1 MPRSTCAATRF
12 RSSSHAARP
21 KRSLPQL
28 LKGQAMSNL
37 PVDPK
42 HPPSLEGGMLWAA
55 GIVLALANFVA
66 VLNMTIANV
75 TVPDIA
81 GALGAGSSQGTW
93 VITSYAVAEAITV
106 PLTGWLSGRFG
117 AVRLF
122 CISVVLFGAFSL
134 LCGMS
139 TTLPMLLGMR
149 VLQGMAGGPLLALSQ
164 TLLLRIFPKE
174 QSMQAMGLWAMTT
187 LLAPVVGPVLGGWLC
202 DNYSWPWV
210 FMINVPMALLF
221 GAIAWGLLKRYED
234 PAVIKPV
241 DKVGMLLLIVWVA
254 ALQIMLD
261 EGKDLDWFSS
271 MEIRVLAVT
280 AVIGFISFL
289 IWELTEKNP
298 IVDLRVF
305 RHRGFSSCMLV
316 LTLAFGAFFGLNVL
330 TPQWLQYNMGYTT
343 TWAGLV
349 VAWGGLLSVVFSPIA
364 AKLANRIDPRILIFI
379 GCAWLGLDT
388 FWRAYATSDMS
399 YWVIIVPL
407 FFMGVGM
414 PMYYVPLTGLA
425 MGSVKEE
432 ETASAAGLMNFV
444 RTISGAIATSLVTTS
459 WQNRTIIAHAKLANV
474 VDPTGQLAASLP
486 PGTTGQMVREM
497 FNNLVTS
504 QSLMLATN
512 GLMMVIAVVFVA
524 ASIAIVLAPKAART
538 VDPASVGH

>member
-1 MPRSTCAATRF
+1 MTNAPMEA
-12 RSSSHAARP
+12 
-21 KRSLPQL
+21 
-28 LKGQAMSNL
+28 
-37 PVDPK
+37 K
-42 HPPSLEGGMLWAA
+42 HPSPLEGGMLWVG

-75 TVPDIA
+75 TVPNIA

-122 CISVVLFGAFSL
+122 CISVVLFGVFSL
-134 LCGMS
+134 FCGLS
-139 TTLPMLLGMR
+139 TSLGMLLGMR

-210 FMINVPMALLF
+210 FLINVPMALLF
-221 GAIAWGLLKRYED
+221 GLIAWVLLKRYQD

-241 DKVGMLLLIVWVA
+241 DKVGMLLLVIWVA

-261 EGKDLDWFSS
+261 EGKDKDWFSS
-271 MEIRVLAVT
+271 MEIRVLAIT

-289 IWELTEKNP
+289 IWELTEQNP

-316 LTLAFGAFFGLNVL
+316 LALAFGAFFGLNVL

-364 AKLANRIDPRILIFI
+364 AKLANRVDPRVLIFI
-379 GCAWLGLDT
+379 GCLWLGLDT

-399 YWVIIVPL
+399 YWVICIPL

-459 WQNRTIIAHAKLANV
+459 WQNRSIIAHARLADI
-474 VDPTGQLAASLP
+474 VDPTGQVASMLP
-486 PGTTGQMVREM
+486 PGLNGQMVREM
-497 FNNLVTS
+497 LNNLVTS
-504 QSLMLATN
+504 QSLTLATN
-512 GLMMVIAVVFVA
+512 GLMLVIGAIFIVA
-524 ASIAIVLAPKAART
+524 SVSIVLAPKAARA
-538 VDPASVGH
+538 VDAASVGH

>member
-1 MPRSTCAATRF
+1 MSSVPMTLKNESTLSGA
-12 RSSSHAARP
+12 
-21 KRSLPQL
+21 
-28 LKGQAMSNL
+28 
-37 PVDPK
+37 
-42 HPPSLEGGMLWAA
+42 MLWAG

-75 TVPDIA
+75 TVPNIA

-122 CISVVLFGAFSL
+122 CISVVLFGFFSL

-202 DNYSWPWV
+202 DNYSWSWV
-210 FMINVPMALLF
+210 FLINVPMALLF
-221 GAIAWGLLKRYED
+221 GLIAWVLLKRYQD

-241 DKVGMLLLIVWVA
+241 DKIGMLLLVIWVA

-271 MEIRVLAVT
+271 IEIRVLAIV
-280 AVIGFISFL
+280 AVIGFVSFL
-289 IWELTEKNP
+289 IWELTEQYP

-305 RHRGFSSCMLV
+305 RHRGFTSCMLV
-316 LTLAFGAFFGLNVL
+316 LALAFGAFFGINVL

-349 VAWGGLLSVVFSPIA
+349 VAWGGLLSVAFSPIA
-364 AKLANRIDPRILIFI
+364 AKLANRVDPRLLIFI
-379 GCAWLGLDT
+379 GCLWLGLDT
-388 FWRAYATSDMS
+388 LWRSIATSDMS
-399 YWVIIVPL
+399 YWVICIPL

-425 MGSVKEE
+425 MGSVNEE

-459 WQNRTIIAHAKLANV
+459 WQNRSIIAHAKLADV
-474 VDPTGQLAASLP
+474 VDPSNQVASMLPSGSSGQL
-486 PGTTGQMVREM
+486 VREM
-497 FNNLVTS
+497 LNNLVTRE
-504 QSLMLATN
+504 SLMLATN
-512 GLMMVIAVVFVA
+512 GLMMVIGAVFII
-524 ASIAIVLAPKAART
+524 ASVSIVLAPKAARA
-538 VDPASVGH
+538 VDAASVGH

>member
-1 MPRSTCAATRF
+1 
-12 RSSSHAARP
+12 
-21 KRSLPQL
+21 
-28 LKGQAMSNL
+28 MSAVANDHSEQPAL
-37 PVDPK
+37 QG
-42 HPPSLEGGMLWAA
+42 LMLWVG

-75 TVPDIA
+75 TVPNMA

-106 PLTGWLSGRFG
+106 PLTGWLSSRFG
-117 AVRLF
+117 AVRVFVLAVFLF
-122 CISVVLFGAFSL
+122 ALFSL

-139 TTLPMLLGMR
+139 TSLGMLLAMR

-164 TLLLRIFPKE
+164 TLLLRIFPKK

-202 DNYSWPWV
+202 DNYSWSWV
-210 FMINVPMALLF
+210 FLINVPMALLF
-221 GAIAWGLLKRYED
+221 ALLAWVLLKRYQD
-234 PAVIKPV
+234 AAVIKPV
-241 DKVGMLLLIVWVA
+241 DKIGMLLLVIWVA

-271 MEIRVLAVT
+271 IEIRVLAIV
-280 AVIGFISFL
+280 AVIGFLSFL
-289 IWELTEKNP
+289 IWELTEQYP

-305 RHRGFSSCMLV
+305 RHRGFASCMLV
-316 LTLAFGAFFGLNVL
+316 LALAFGAFFGINVL

-349 VAWGGLLSVVFSPIA
+349 VAWGGLLSVAFSPIA
-364 AKLANRIDPRILIFI
+364 AKLANRVDPRLLIFI
-379 GCAWLGLDT
+379 GCLWLGLDVL
-388 FWRAYATSDMS
+388 WRSIASSDMS
-399 YWVIIVPL
+399 YWVICVPL

-425 MGSVKEE
+425 MGSVNEE

-444 RTISGAIATSLVTTS
+444 RTISGAVATSLGTTS
-459 WQNRTIIAHAKLANV
+459 WQNRSIIAHAKLADI
-474 VDPTGQLAASLP
+474 VDPTGQVASMLP
-486 PGTTGQMVREM
+486 PGLNGQAVREM
-497 FNNLVTS
+497 LNNLVTG

-512 GLMMVIAVVFVA
+512 GLMLVIGALFII
-524 ASIAIVLAPKAART
+524 ASVSIVLAPKAARA
-538 VDPASVGH
+538 VDAASVGH

>member
-1 MPRSTCAATRF
+1 
-12 RSSSHAARP
+12 
-21 KRSLPQL
+21 
-28 LKGQAMSNL
+28 MSNL
-37 PVDPK
+37 K
-42 HPPSLEGGMLWAA
+42 HPPALEGAMLWAA

-75 TVPDIA
+75 TVPNIA

-106 PLTGWLSGRFG
+106 PLTGWLAGRFG

-122 CISVVLFGAFSL
+122 CISVVLFGVFSL

-139 TTLPMLLGMR
+139 TSLGMLLGMR

-174 QSMQAMGLWAMTT
+174 RSMQAMGLWAMTT

-210 FMINVPMALLF
+210 FLINVPMALLF
-221 GAIAWGLLKRYED
+221 GAIAWGLLKRYQD

-241 DKVGMLLLIVWVA
+241 DKIGMLLLIIWVA

-261 EGKDLDWFSS
+261 EGKDKDWFSS
-271 MEIRVLAVT
+271 MEIRVLAIT
-280 AVIGFISFL
+280 AVIGFVSFL

-316 LTLAFGAFFGLNVL
+316 LALAFGAFFGLNVL

-364 AKLANRIDPRILIFI
+364 AKLTNRVDPRLLIFI
-379 GCAWLGLDT
+379 GCLWLGLDT
-388 FWRAYATSDMS
+388 FWRGYATPDMS
-399 YWVIIVPL
+399 YWVICIPL
-407 FFMGVGM
+407 FVMGVGM

-425 MGSVKEE
+425 MGSVNEE

-444 RTISGAIATSLVTTS
+444 RTISGAIATSLVSTS
-459 WQNRTIIAHAKLANV
+459 WQNRSIIAHAKLTDI
-474 VDPTGQLAASLP
+474 VDPTGQVASMLP
-486 PGTTGQMVREM
+486 PGLSAQVVREM
-497 FNNLVTS
+497 LNSLVTS

-512 GLMMVIAVVFVA
+512 GLMMVIGAVFII
-524 ASIAIVLAPKAART
+524 ASVSIVLAPRAARA
-538 VDPASVGH
+538 VDAASVGH

>member
-1 MPRSTCAATRF
+1 
-12 RSSSHAARP
+12 
-21 KRSLPQL
+21 
-28 LKGQAMSNL
+28 MSNL
-37 PVDPK
+37 LVDPK
-42 HPPSLEGGMLWAA
+42 HPPSLEGGMLWVA

-75 TVPDIA
+75 TVPNIA

-106 PLTGWLSGRFG
+106 PLTGWLAGRFG

-122 CISVVLFGAFSL
+122 CIAVVLFGVFSL

-139 TTLPMLLGMR
+139 TSLGMLLGMR

-164 TLLLRIFPKE
+164 TLLLRIFPKQ

-210 FMINVPMALLF
+210 FLINVPMALMF
-221 GAIAWGLLKRYED
+221 GAIAWGLLKRYRD

-241 DKVGMLLLIVWVA
+241 DKIGMLLLIIWVA

-261 EGKDLDWFSS
+261 EGKDKDWFSS
-271 MEIRVLAVT
+271 MEIRVLAIT
-280 AVIGFISFL
+280 AVIGFLAFL

-316 LTLAFGAFFGLNVL
+316 LALAFGAFFGLNVL

-343 TWAGLV
+343 TWAGMA

-364 AKLANRIDPRILIFI
+364 AKLGNRVDPRLLIFI
-379 GCAWLGLDT
+379 GCLWLGLDT

-399 YWVIIVPL
+399 YWLICIPL

-425 MGSVKEE
+425 MGSVNEE

-459 WQNRTIIAHAKLANV
+459 WQNRSIIAHAKLTDI
-474 VDPTGQLAASLP
+474 VDPTGQMASILP
-486 PGTTGQMVREM
+486 PGLSGQMVREM
-497 FNNLVTS
+497 LNNLVTS

-512 GLMMVIAVVFVA
+512 GLMMVIGAVFII
-524 ASIAIVLAPKAART
+524 ASVSIVLAPKAARA
-538 VDPASVGH
+538 VDAASIGH